1 MLAIREVDRHEN
13 GFGVRAE
20 VVVGINKCAD
30 QPEQPSTFREQFQ
43 NTSAFLTSDANPLRF
58 LLRVLFPVNG
68 QVCTEISC
76 VLRGASRKGL
86 PEVGL

>member
-1 MLAIREVDRHEN
+1 MLAIREVDRHKN

-20 VVVGINKCAD
+20 AVVGINKCAD
-30 QPEQPSTFREQFQ
+30 QPAQPSTFREQFQ

-58 LLRVLFPVNG
+58 FLRVLIPVNG

-76 VLRGASRKGL
+76 ILQGTSRKGL
-86 PEVGL
+86 PAVSL